1 VRRTRRAEAMRAAVA
16 VLEMALGKLG
26 YKVDYGAGVAAAQ
39 KVLARG

>member
-1 VRRTRRAEAMRAAVA
+1 LLAAVA
-16 VLEMALGKLG
+16 ALEMALGKLG